1 MDSIN
6 SMVGVGG
13 ARNRAGHVLESRVL
27 PIRNSSCSSRLQSS
41 FQWSLQ
47 IIHTISLFF
56 CSPRFFFVSFFC
68 WRDLAIV
75 RLSPQH
81 NISTKEYNH
90 VIYVP
95 YEMKGKAA
103 ITRTPM
109 KMRYGSRMRVAIPRT
124 ARHGP
129 GFPSLSES
137 NPKARTRALSA
148 TNVRSSTA
156 HSIHAKNV
164 QNSKDRTAFFDWS
177 TNPVRFFSSS
187 QPNKRDKSSLSSL
200 EIEKKRKHSSRKAS
214 FPLELFHAFSNFPLK
229 TAPS

>member
-137 NPKARTRALSA
+137 NPKVRTRVLSA

-164 QNSKDRTAFFDWS
+164 QNSKDRLW
-177 TNPVRFFSSS
+177 VRVDGGG
-187 QPNKRDKSSLSSL
+187 RV
-200 EIEKKRKHSSRKAS
+200 SSRVGERGLKKENHRVAH
-214 FPLELFHAFSNFPLK
+214 ELV
-229 TAPS
+229 